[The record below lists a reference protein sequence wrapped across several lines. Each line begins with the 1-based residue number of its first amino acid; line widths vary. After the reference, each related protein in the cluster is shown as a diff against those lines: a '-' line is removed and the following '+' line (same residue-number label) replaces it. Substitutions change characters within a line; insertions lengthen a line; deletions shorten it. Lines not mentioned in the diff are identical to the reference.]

1 MSSEKDQKK
10 KTSYLDFMIKFNVIG
25 VAMGIIIGDNLKD
38 IAKALIGG
46 LVMPFIKPLIK
57 ALTPDG
63 GLKFNVI
70 KPDDE
75 GEGGVELKL
84 DKLLTSI
91 LQFTCL
97 SILIFCLLKLGLN
110 IKKSKKWVV
119 VKNWDG
125 MVGALKKS

>member
-1 MSSEKDQKK
+1 MSGEKDQKK

-57 ALTPDG
+57 TITPNG

-70 KPDDE
+70 KPNDE